1 MGEQRRRDRD
11 ERWGSGGVRCPIPLH
26 KVRGETGEKKK
37 KKTRSD
43 QEKGKEE
50 EESAGHGA
58 LCCSP
63 HLSLPG

>member
-26 KVRGETGEKKK
+26 KVRGETGGKKK

-43 QEKGKEE
+43 QEKGKEG

>member
-43 QEKGKEE
+43 QEKGKEG

-63 HLSLPG
+63 RLSLPG